1 MFNTPELIVIFIVA
15 LVVLGPKKLPEVAK
29 TLGKTLADL
38 KKSFDDVKGQ
48 VQTELN
54 EIKDTSGIMEAFKDG
69 AELKSSLQDIK
80 EQVKTNFK
88 ETMDSSVAELS
99 TNDKTKNSV
108 EAKKEKE
115 QQGVAAEHPN

>member
-15 LVVLGPKKLPEVAK
+15 FLIFGPKKLPEVAK
-29 TLGKTLADL
+29 TLGKGLADL
-38 KKSFDDVKGQ
+38 KKSFDEVKEQ
-48 VQTELN
+48 VQTEVN
-54 EIKDTSGIMEAFKDG
+54 EMKETSGIKEALSDG
-69 AELKSSLQDIK
+69 AELKRSLQDIK
-80 EQVKTNFK
+80 EQVKTDFK